1 MSLLD
6 DFARDCTLLDKTRQP
21 DGEGGY
27 TIAWTDGATFKNYF
41 ALDTSMQ
48 ARAAEKQGVTSVY
61 SGLVDKDVPIEYGD
75 FYRDNSTGTTYRV
88 TSDPEEKNAPES
100 ASADLRRLK
109 FFTAERKD
117 LPQ

>member
-41 ALDTSMQ
+41 TLDTSMQ

-61 SGLVDKDVPIEYGD
+61 SALVDKDVPIEYGD

-88 TSDPEEKNAPES
+88 TSDPEEKKAPES
-100 ASADLRRLK
+100 ASAGLRRLK